1 MILNKIRY
9 FLKSCPDKKAVILVN
24 LINPAHR
31 LDHYLCAIPKDSVF
45 IFWGID
51 IPHGLK
57 ELGLNIKT
65 SESYLDANDYKA
77 IDSYVFA
84 GLSKSWYLYNGI
96 TDYKGIHLGKIFE
109 YDFQKFLV
117 PRIKNL
123 EILNRVCSAEKPKKI
138 IVLDDSG
145 ELCIAVQLYAKI
157 VNIPE
162 LTVKINNRK
171 TRCAA
176 RVSSW
181 LKRALSRALSGVI
194 NYVSLRRLYRQ
205 ANARHTL
212 VDAKLFNYFSGHNR
226 DMAVMPSILDGG
238 FNYRWKM
245 FSLRQ
250 PYLSFYSSGR
260 ARYLKEYKVYTRR
273 WHFLE
278 SDKEFHDVFTYKG
291 IPLWDILHLKLADFF
306 LKGIPRIISNFKL
319 LDNLCQRLDI
329 KSVLLRNDVKEQER
343 TIILSL
349 RLHKIPSLIMQHG
362 ILAESNGHNE
372 LLADKF
378 IAWGKASADW
388 YSKFGNSKDKF
399 FIAGNPRFDTLKDW
413 KPKLSRDV
421 LYGKLG
427 RDLNKKTI
435 LFATQQVN
443 KFSSFWTDDL
453 FWVMADEL
461 LKCIKGRPGIQLI
474 IKCDPYEDVLPYNR
488 IAAYYPDAQVT
499 TIRNFDI
506 YTLIYNSDL
515 VVTLDSTVGLEAM
528 LFDKPLITFNL
539 TTREDRV
546 PYAQKG
552 AAVAVYKDDALGDAI
567 ERVLNDKNLTLQ
579 LKEGRKKFIF
589 EYAHN
594 TEEKARE
601 RLLEI
606 VREK

>member
-1 MILNKIRY
+1 MNKIKC

-24 LINPAHR
+24 LINPANR
-31 LDHYLCAIPKDSVF
+31 LEHYLSAIPKDSAF

-57 ELGLNIKT
+57 ERGLNTKT

-77 IDSYVFA
+77 IDSYVFG
-84 GLSKSWYLYNGI
+84 GLSKSWYLYNSI

-123 EILNRVCSAEKPKKI
+123 EILSRVCSAEKPEKI

-145 ELCIAVQLYAKI
+145 ELCIAARLYAKT
-157 VNIPE
+157 VNIPV
-162 LTVKINNRK
+162 LTLRLNNRK
-171 TRCAA
+171 TAPAA
-176 RVSSW
+176 RINPW
-181 LKRALSRALSGVI
+181 LRRALAQALTGVI

-205 ANARHTL
+205 ADLKHIL
-212 VDAKLFNYFSGHNR
+212 VDAKLFNYFTENNNG
-226 DMAVMPSILDGG
+226 MTVVPFILDGG

-245 FSLRQ
+245 FSSRQ

-260 ARYLKEYKVYTRR
+260 LRYLKEYSLYIRR
-273 WHFLE
+273 WHNL
-278 SDKEFHDVFTYKG
+278 SANKEFRDIFTYKG
-291 IPLWDILHLKLADFF
+291 IPLWGIFHLKLADFF

-319 LDNLCQRLDI
+319 LDNLCQGLEIR
-329 KSVLLRNDVKEQER
+329 SMLLRNDVKEQER
-343 TIILSL
+343 TLILSL
-349 RLHKIPSLIMQHG
+349 RLHKIPSLVMQHG

-388 YSKFGNSKDKF
+388 YNKFGNSKDKF
-399 FIAGNPRFDTLKDW
+399 FIAGNPRFDVLKDW
-413 KPKLSRDV
+413 KPVISRDV

-427 RDLNKKTI
+427 RDVNKKTI

-461 LKCIKGRPGIQLI
+461 LKYIEGRPDIQLI

-488 IAAYYPDAQVT
+488 IAAYYPGAQVT

-515 VVTLDSTVGLEAM
+515 VITLDSTVGLEAM

-539 TTREDRV
+539 TAREDRV

-552 AAVAVYKDDALGDAI
+552 AAVAVYKDDALGHAI
-567 ERVLNDKNLTLQ
+567 ERVLNDKNLAVQ
-579 LKEGRKKFIF
+579 LKEERKKFIL
-589 EYAHN
+589 EYANN
-594 TEEKARE
+594 TENMARE
-601 RLLEI
+601 KMLAI